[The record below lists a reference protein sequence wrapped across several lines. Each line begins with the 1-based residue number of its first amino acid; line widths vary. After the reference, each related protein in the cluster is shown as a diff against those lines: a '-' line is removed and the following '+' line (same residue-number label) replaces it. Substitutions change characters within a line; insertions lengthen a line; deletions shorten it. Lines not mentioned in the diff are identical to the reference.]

1 MGQQGMTKL
10 LAMIDDLS
18 IDDSFALD
26 LKQTALILDERAQ
39 ELLLTK
45 VEMALETGDERKR
58 KDACYR
64 LLQTFGVSLYF
75 QAMASIQLAMVTSI
89 TRGIR
94 ISLLMR
100 ALKIIEAMD
109 LNTVLGHL
117 NLLGVQIAAA
127 RFLEQL
133 EAEELAD
140 GRTICKF

>member
-1 MGQQGMTKL
+1 MTKL